1 VSRIRTSLGGAALAV
16 IVAIAAG
23 SAGAAPGQSPDPPPG
38 AAVQLQ
44 QEIDDMRAAGLPAD
58 HPKVAMLRR
67 EVEALVAGTEATPVP
82 DPGAPEPEA
91 AVQLEDQI
99 AAADDGGRD
108 AGRDVESGAVECE
121 PVPQVLTA
129 AEVASASS
137 CLSVPQPDGTTHYLA
152 VQPSGRAHV
161 VRFGDDG
168 SVERLPDE
176 QLPPD

>member
-1 VSRIRTSLGGAALAV
+1 MLGGAALAV

-23 SAGAAPGQSPDPPPG
+23 SASAAPGQSPDPPPG
-38 AAVQLQ
+38 AAVVLQ

-58 HPKVAMLRR
+58 HPKVQMLRR
-67 EVEALVAGTEATPVP
+67 EVEALLAGADATPVP
-82 DPGAPEPEA
+82 DPGAPAPGA
-91 AVQLEDQI
+91 AVQLEDQLD
-99 AAADDGGRD
+99 AADD
-108 AGRDVESGAVECE
+108 AGPDVESGEVECE

-129 AEVASASS
+129 AEVESAST
-137 CLSVPQPDGTTHYLA
+137 CLSMPQPDGTTHYLA
-152 VQPSGRAHV
+152 VQPSARAHV